1 MLFSPALICTPFQI
15 CVHMQSMRGVL
26 KVNPYNEQ
34 MQTKVNKALQA
45 YANINPRMAALTAEK
60 FGTDNLVRFVLERQ
74 IDVTIQGHRLRLYDV
89 L

>member
-1 MLFSPALICTPFQI
+1 
-15 CVHMQSMRGVL
+15 MQSMRGVL

-60 FGTDNLVRFVLERQ
+60 FGTDNLVCHTLE
-74 IDVTIQGHRLRLYDV
+74 
-89 L
+89 